1 MTVSSTTVN
10 EVQPIPTD
18 KSEEGQT
25 DTPPSANHEEDSHL
39 TGLPLYALLAS
50 LFLIII
56 IVTLDIS
63 ILSTAIPRITDS
75 FHTIADIGWYGS
87 SFLIAQC
94 AVQPLA
100 GRIYSIF
107 PYKQSF
113 ISFLAIFELGS
124 LLSGVSISS
133 KMLVVARAVCGI
145 GSAGLVNGALS
156 IIGIAAPAEQRAT
169 YMGLFMAISSAGQ
182 IIGPLIGGTL
192 TEDATWRWCFYL
204 NLPVGAVTLL
214 GFLFIRLPP
223 IVRRTK
229 AHTPSSLVRELD
241 VLGFLVFA
249 PASAMLLLALEWGG

>member
-1 MTVSSTTVN
+1 MTTSSVAVN
-10 EVQPIPTD
+10 EAQPASTEQ
-18 KSEEGQT
+18 SEKEQG
-25 DTPPSANHEEDSHL
+25 DTAPNADHEEDTHL
-39 TGLPLYALLAS
+39 KGVPLYALLAS
-50 LFLIII
+50 LFLLII

-63 ILSTAIPRITDS
+63 ILSTAIPRITDD

-100 GRIYSIF
+100 GRIYSTF

-113 ISFLAIFELGS
+113 ISFLAVFELGS
-124 LLSGVSISS
+124 LLSGVAVSS

-156 IIGIAAPAEQRAT
+156 IIGIAAPAEKRSM

-182 IIGPLIGGTL
+182 IIGPLIGGAL

-204 NLPVGAVTLL
+204 NLPVGAVALL

-223 IVRRTK
+223 VARRTQV
-229 AHTPSSLVRELD
+229 HTPLSLVRELD
-241 VLGFLVFA
+241 ILGFLVFA